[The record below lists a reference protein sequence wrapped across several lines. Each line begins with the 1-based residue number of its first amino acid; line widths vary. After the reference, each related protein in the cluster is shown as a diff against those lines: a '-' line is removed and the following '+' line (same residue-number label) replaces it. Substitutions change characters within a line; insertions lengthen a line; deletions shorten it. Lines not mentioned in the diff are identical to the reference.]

1 MTKTEVKA
9 RAGEGVSD
17 APAQEMK
24 AAIAGF
30 LSEFRGFQDELKSK
44 LQQQEERLTML
55 DRKTYAA
62 GRPALSA
69 AVHDEAPHKKAIAAY
84 LRAGDDDGLRGLTL
98 EGKALNTSV
107 SADGGY
113 LINPEM
119 AERIQGVQRSTAS
132 VRAVANV
139 VNVEST
145 SFDVVIDRTD
155 LGSGWATEL
164 AAFAETAT
172 PVLERISIKLFELAA
187 MPKASQRLL
196 DDAAFDVEGWLAE
209 RIANKFARS
218 EAAAFVSGDGIDKP
232 KGFLSYNKITNGSW
246 VWGQL
251 GYVPTGAASDF
262 ATTNASDAIVDLVY
276 SLGAEYR
283 ANGTFLMNSKT
294 AGAVR
299 KMKDADGRFM
309 WSDGLALGEPSRL
322 MGYPVLV
329 AEDMPDIG
337 ANAFAIAFGD
347 FHAGYTVAERPD
359 LRILRDPFSA
369 KPNVLFYASKRV
381 GGDVTDFNAIK
392 LLKFAVS

>member
-17 APAQEMK
+17 APAQEVK
-24 AAIAGF
+24 AAMAGF
-30 LSEFRGFQDELKSK
+30 LSEFKSFQDELKSK

-55 DRKTYAA
+55 DRKTYT
-62 GRPALSA
+62 GRPVLSS
-69 AVHDEAPHKKAIAAY
+69 AVDHEAPHKKAIAAY
-84 LRAGDDDGLRGLTL
+84 LRTGDDDGLRGLTV
-98 EGKALNTSV
+98 ESKAMSTAVN
-107 SADGGY
+107 ADGGY
-113 LINPEM
+113 LINPELS
-119 AERIQGVQRSTAS
+119 ERIQGVLRSTAS

-139 VNVEST
+139 VQVEST

-155 LGSGWATEL
+155 LGSGWATEV

-172 PVLERISIKLFELAA
+172 PTLERISIKLFELAA
-187 MPKASQRLL
+187 LPKASQRLL

-209 RIANKFARS
+209 RIANKFMRA
-218 EAAAFVSGDGIDKP
+218 EAAAFINGDGIDKP
-232 KGFLSYNKITNGSW
+232 KGFLSYNKITNASW
-246 VWGQL
+246 AWGQL
-251 GYVPTGAASDF
+251 GYIPTGAAGDF
-262 ATTNASDAIVDLVY
+262 APTNASDSIVDLVY
-276 SLGAEYR
+276 ALGSEYR

-309 WSDGLALGEPSRL
+309 WADGLAMGEPSRL

-347 FHAGYTVAERPD
+347 FHAAYTVVERPD

-392 LLKFAVS
+392 LLKFATT

>member
-24 AAIAGF
+24 TAMAGF

-155 LGSGWATEL
+155 AGLQQSVCEAVHFVPLKSG
-164 AAFAETAT
+164 
-172 PVLERISIKLFELAA
+172 
-187 MPKASQRLL
+187 
-196 DDAAFDVEGWLAE
+196 
-209 RIANKFARS
+209 
-218 EAAAFVSGDGIDKP
+218 
-232 KGFLSYNKITNGSW
+232 
-246 VWGQL
+246 
-251 GYVPTGAASDF
+251 
-262 ATTNASDAIVDLVY
+262 
-276 SLGAEYR
+276 
-283 ANGTFLMNSKT
+283 
-294 AGAVR
+294 
-299 KMKDADGRFM
+299 
-309 WSDGLALGEPSRL
+309 
-322 MGYPVLV
+322 V
-329 AEDMPDIG
+329 A
-337 ANAFAIAFGD
+337 
-347 FHAGYTVAERPD
+347 
-359 LRILRDPFSA
+359 
-369 KPNVLFYASKRV
+369 
-381 GGDVTDFNAIK
+381 
-392 LLKFAVS
+392 

>member
-1 MTKTEVKA
+1 MTKTEMKS
-9 RAGEGVSD
+9 RAGEGVPD
-17 APAQEMK
+17 APAHEVK
-24 AAIAGF
+24 TAIAGF
-30 LSEFRGFQDELKSK
+30 LNEFRGFQDEMKSK

-55 DRKTYAA
+55 DRKTFA
-62 GRPALSA
+62 GRPALSSA
-69 AVHDEAPHKKAIAAY
+69 ADHEAPHKKAIAAY
-84 LRAGDDDGLRGLTL
+84 LRSGDDDGLRGLPL
-98 EGKALNTSV
+98 EGKAMNTSV
-107 SADGGY
+107 SADGGF

-119 AERIQGVQRSTAS
+119 AERIQGVLRSTAS

-139 VNVEST
+139 VNVESG

-172 PVLERISIKLFELAA
+172 PTIERISIKVHELAA
-187 MPKASQRLL
+187 MPKISQRLL

-209 RIANKFARS
+209 RIANKFARA
-218 EAAAFVSGDGIDKP
+218 EAAAFVGGDGVDKP
-232 KGFLSYNKITNGSW
+232 KGVLNYPTVANGSW
-246 VWGQL
+246 AWGSL
-251 GYVPTGAASDF
+251 GYVPTGAAGDF
-262 ATTNASDAIVDLVY
+262 AATNASDAIVDLVY
-276 SLGAEYR
+276 ALGAEYR

-309 WSDGLALGEPSRL
+309 WSDGLAVGEPSRL

-337 ANAFAIAFGD
+337 ANAYAIAFGD
-347 FHAGYTVAERPD
+347 FHAGYTIAERPD
-359 LRILRDPFSA
+359 LRILRDPFST
-369 KPNVLFYASKRV
+369 KPNVLFYATKRV

-392 LLKFAVS
+392 LLKFATS